1 MISVCMATYN
11 GEKFIR
17 EQIDSILPQLDDSD
31 ELIISDDGSSDSTL
45 DIIASYH
52 DDRIKVLQNK
62 GRHGFT
68 WNFENALRA
77 AKGDFIFLS
86 DQDDVW
92 ESNKV
97 SCVLQALKSYALVI
111 HDAKLIDSEGNS
123 LGKTY
128 YSTLHKGTGFF
139 KNLWKTRW
147 LGCCM
152 AFRKEVIDYSLPFPS
167 HIVAHDYWIGM
178 LGMSKFSYCFMQDV
192 LISYRRHGNNVSP
205 SSEKS
210 NNSFFYKVFTKR
222 MNLIIPLLYR
232 RLFKS

>member
-11 GEKFIR
+11 GEKFIQ
-17 EQIDSILPQLDDSD
+17 EQIDSILPQLGDSD
-31 ELIISDDGSSDSTL
+31 ELIVSDDGSSDSTL

-52 DDRIKVLQNK
+52 DDRIKVLHNQ

-68 WNFENALRA
+68 WNFENALKA
-77 AKGDFIFLS
+77 TKGDFIFLS
-86 DQDDVW
+86 DQDDIW

-97 SCVLQALKSYALVI
+97 FCVLQALKTYSLVI
-111 HDAKLIDSEGNS
+111 HDAKLIDGDGNS

-128 YSTLHKGTGFF
+128 YSTLHTGTSFF
-139 KNLWKTRW
+139 RNLWKTRW

-152 AFRKEVIDYSLPFPS
+152 AFRKEVLDYSLPFPS

-178 LGMSKFSYCFMQDV
+178 FGMSKFSYCFMQDI
-192 LISYRRHGNNVSP
+192 LISYRRHGNNISP

-210 NNSFFYKVFTKR
+210 NNSLFYKVFTKR
-222 MNLIIPLLYR
+222 MNLIIPLLIR
-232 RLFKS
+232 KLFKS